1 MNFKHSAVILLVAS
15 TFVLSMEARVHAQSQ
30 GELPSMDDSFAALV
44 IGDVRGLVDGASAI
58 VNQVMPGMGEMVP
71 AQAGGVLGDPGLT
84 AFGPGDGI
92 AAVVFPGDLVVV
104 IAEAAPDQH
113 EAYTENAVKM
123 GAQAVSVGDLLVVS
137 EDEKGI
143 EIGKKIAGE
152 VQSALLAEGSKAS
165 LHALVNVQ
173 KVLETYQSEIDSF
186 LEEFPKTMETAM
198 AEAEPENAPPKGLTN
213 ILEAEVFGAYQ
224 LISQL
229 EIFEVELTP
238 AKEGIGL
245 ELTFMPE
252 PGTNLATLLVDSK
265 GGDARKLTGMIPS
278 DGAIRAEGAY
288 DGKALNAFFKKE
300 LPVLFEKLNWT
311 EEEKKEIQD
320 LVDMSLDL
328 YGTGFALS
336 MLLERPESTG
346 FLNGYYLYEV
356 ADPTKAVDLFREFG
370 SGMGPMGFMDMY
382 EDLGMKVE
390 FEFEENVKTHA
401 GIPVHRMSQKIE
413 AVSDEAKEA
422 SGVLSLFSDMDSD
435 IAVIGDH
442 LVVAVGGVPIEEAI
456 DLVQSGGGNAS
467 KELASRQHFGEG
479 GTFYVDLHIDGYLRM
494 SGTILQK
501 TPGSAEEMGEVGA
514 ILESVQSV
522 FKDAPPIVKSMFAD
536 PEKAK
541 AKLFIPSA
549 LIQRGSQAVMGAM
562 MGAAVQQGN

>member
-1 MNFKHSAVILLVAS
+1 MNFKHSAVVLLVAS
-15 TFVLSMEARVHAQSQ
+15 TFLLSTGVQVHAQSQ
-30 GELPSMDDSFAALV
+30 GELSSMDDSFAALV

-71 AQAGGVLGDPGLT
+71 AQAGGFLGDPGLT
-84 AFGPGDGI
+84 AFGPGAGI
-92 AAVVFPGDLVVV
+92 AAIVFPGDLVVV
-104 IAEAAPDQH
+104 IAEVSADQH
-113 EAYTENAVKM
+113 KAYTENTATM
-123 GAQAVSVGDLLVVS
+123 GAQAVSVGDLLVLS
-137 EDEKGI
+137 DDARGI
-143 EIGKKIAGE
+143 DVGKKIASE
-152 VQSALLAEGSKAS
+152 VQTALLTEDPKGS
-165 LHALVNVQ
+165 LHALVNIQ

-186 LEEFPKTMETAM
+186 LEEFPKMMETAM

-213 ILEAEVFGAYQ
+213 ILEAEVYGAYQ

-229 EIFEVELTP
+229 EIFEIELTP
-238 AKEGIGL
+238 AREGIGL

-252 PGTNLATLLVDSK
+252 PGSNLSTLLTDSK
-265 GGDARKLTGMIPS
+265 GGDARKLTAMIPS

-288 DGKALNAFFKKE
+288 DGRALSAFFEKE
-300 LPVLFEKLNWT
+300 MPVLFEKLNWT

-356 ADPTKAVDLFREFG
+356 ADPTKAVELFREFG
-370 SGMGPMGFMDMY
+370 SGMGPLGFTDMY

-390 FEFEENVKTHA
+390 FEFEENVKTYA
-401 GIPVHRMSQKIE
+401 GIPIHRMSQKIE

-435 IAVIGDH
+435 IAVIDDH

-456 DLVQSGGGNAS
+456 DLVQSGGGDKG
-467 KELASRQHFGEG
+467 KELAARKHFGEG

-494 SGTILQK
+494 FGAILQK
-501 TPGSAEEMGEVGA
+501 TPGSAEEMGQVGA
-514 ILESVQSV
+514 ILESVQSI

-562 MGAAVQQGN
+562 MGAAVQEGN